1 MTDYMKLITV
11 TPGKRSGRPC
21 IRGLR
26 ITVGDILGWLSSGMS
41 VSEIIDAFPDLTPA
55 DIQAAL
61 AFAADRERRSVF
73 IEAA

>member
-41 VSEIIDAFPDLTPA
+41 VTEIIDAFPDLTPA